1 MGCKPT
7 LEDLEDCNP
16 QLARGL
22 KMLLEFEGDVEE
34 VVLAVVMRAV
44 SRALPQA
51 SAPPPR
57 ASHACLA
64 ESHDGAL
71 LADVCAVNG
80 GQLRGIWLCEDP
92 AAEAW
97 GRRHCRDQREPRR
110 VRAAVYQVPP

>member
-1 MGCKPT
+1 MVYKKLMGCKPT

-51 SAPPPR
+51 SAPPLR

-64 ESHDGAL
+64 EPRR
-71 LADVCAVNG
+71 CAIG
-80 GQLRGIWLCEDP
+80 RRLRGQWWSVTRNMAL
-92 AAEAW
+92 
-97 GRRHCRDQREPRR
+97 
-110 VRAAVYQVPP
+110 